1 MKIKWSF
8 ILLTFLTIFIS
19 FFLIKLLHI
28 NQLLN
33 ISLTNTLKRD
43 DLEKYLNLREKWAF
57 VSYLLIP
64 VIILIKVVLISS
76 ILNISMFIFSEKKIK
91 FKQLFHIIIKAEF
104 IFLLVPIFKII
115 WFYFFKTN
123 YTLED
128 IQFFYPLSALSIV
141 GYKGLEP
148 WLIYPF
154 QTLNLF
160 ELSYWLILAFFIGK
174 ATETTM
180 DHGLK
185 IVASSY
191 GSALLLW
198 VVVIMFFTL
207 NYS

>member
-1 MKIKWSF
+1 MN
-8 ILLTFLTIFIS
+8 L
-19 FFLIKLLHI
+19 
-28 NQLLN
+28 
-33 ISLTNTLKRD
+33 SLTNTLKSD

-64 VIILIKVVLISS
+64 VIILIKLVLISS
-76 ILNISMFIFSEKKIK
+76 ILNISMFMFSEKKIK

-154 QTLNLF
+154 QVINLF
-160 ELSYWLILAFFIGK
+160 ELAYWLLLAYFIGK
-174 ATETTM
+174 ITETNM

-185 IVASSY
+185 IVSSSY

>member
-8 ILLTFLTIFIS
+8 ILLTFLTVFIS

-33 ISLTNTLKRD
+33 LSLTNTLKSD

-64 VIILIKVVLISS
+64 VIILIKLVLISS
-76 ILNISMFIFSEKKIK
+76 ILNISMFMFSEKKIK

-123 YTLED
+123 Y
-128 IQFFYPLSALSIV
+128 F
-141 GYKGLEP
+141 
-148 WLIYPF
+148 
-154 QTLNLF
+154 NC
-160 ELSYWLILAFFIGK
+160 
-174 ATETTM
+174 
-180 DHGLK
+180 
-185 IVASSY
+185 
-191 GSALLLW
+191 
-198 VVVIMFFTL
+198 
-207 NYS
+207 